1 MEDMLL
7 IYLGGEKKG
16 QSLYGYSYSNARSLP
31 PLRYKATPSSRST
44 CLILGKSK
52 TCNFIP

>member
-7 IYLGGEKKG
+7 IYLGGGKKG
-16 QSLYGYSYSNARSLP
+16 RSLYGYSYSNARSLP

-44 CLILGKSK
+44 RLVLSKPK